1 MDPLV
6 RIGRLIFAVAMMCFG
21 ALYLIYAS
29 WVGVVEPGPPWS
41 VVDRWIAWFVVV
53 AFFTVG
59 VCLVL
64 QWNGRVVATLLG
76 VALLWR
82 ALSAYLIGL
91 HGHLRDPGPWT
102 SGFELVAL
110 GGAALVLAASF
121 SPNKEGST
129 RALDKFFAMGRYL
142 FALALVVFGVQ
153 HFLYAGFIAT
163 IVPGWIPWK
172 LFWAYFVGVAF
183 FAAALSIATGKIAK
197 LASTLLGIMFLA
209 WVVILHIPRVAAA
222 PHNGNEW
229 TSEFVALAMGGAS
242 FLMISAVNRNKGAVI
257 SA

>member
-1 MDPLV
+1 
-6 RIGRLIFAVAMMCFG
+6 
-21 ALYLIYAS
+21 
-29 WVGVVEPGPPWS
+29 
-41 VVDRWIAWFVVV
+41 
-53 AFFTVG
+53 
-59 VCLVL
+59 
-64 QWNGRVVATLLG
+64 
-76 VALLWR
+76 
-82 ALSAYLIGL
+82 
-91 HGHLRDPGPWT
+91 
-102 SGFELVAL
+102 
-110 GGAALVLAASF
+110 
-121 SPNKEGST
+121 
-129 RALDKFFAMGRYL
+129 MGRYL